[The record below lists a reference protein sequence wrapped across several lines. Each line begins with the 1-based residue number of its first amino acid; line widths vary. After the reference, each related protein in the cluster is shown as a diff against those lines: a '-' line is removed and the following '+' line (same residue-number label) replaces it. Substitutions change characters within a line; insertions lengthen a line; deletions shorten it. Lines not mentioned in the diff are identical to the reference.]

1 MQSSELGRF
10 GPYVSGSELVCR
22 KLGRFGPY
30 VSDPIIIFFWGP
42 NRRSETTWGPK
53 RPAPVLTG
61 L

>member
-30 VSDPIIIFFWGP
+30 VSDPIIILMLGP
-42 NRRSETTWGPK
+42 KRRSETTWGPK
-53 RPAPVLTG
+53 RPTMVHTR
-61 L
+61 